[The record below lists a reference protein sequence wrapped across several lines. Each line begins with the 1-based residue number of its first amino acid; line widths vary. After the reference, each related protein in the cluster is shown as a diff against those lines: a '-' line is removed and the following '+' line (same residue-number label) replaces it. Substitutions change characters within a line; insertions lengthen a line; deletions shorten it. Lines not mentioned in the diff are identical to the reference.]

1 MDAKRRQLFEAYLQQ
16 QFERGNAFSVGDKLT
31 LLERLYS
38 DAAEQGLVPI
48 APGQVARVPTGS
60 ARVQA
65 ILAGKEVALGG
76 KTIQGRLTLPQRV
89 AALPPAMK
97 LVILGLVF
105 CVPALGL
112 WGFGRYQ
119 DSAALALAL
128 TSTPLPTATAMAT
141 PTATPLPGSIPPTAT
156 PYALVLDNAGVP
168 TDPHDP
174 VSISFANVA
183 FSLGVANLNDGAW
196 QPAVAEWLPG
206 TTLRRV
212 IAIPYTLEVGNA
224 VATLSYGSP
233 ITLRLLSGEV
243 VTYRMREVQRP
254 QRHEIEVLNALTPSL
269 VIILHSER
277 AGQRWVLR
285 AEAEQGVGLP
295 PWTPTPTREP
305 APTLEPTAPPNL
317 ALTPTETPVPEG
329 SPTPI
334 PTSTATASPTPTWTP
349 TVTLTPTATNTP
361 VLAFTPPV
369 PVTEIYTD
377 TLTVVNETAGLQLTV
392 TNCAKVAQIG
402 ANQGNFV
409 VCDVVLTSLRDG
421 VTYSSDTLA
430 STEMAQVQQIP
441 GWWPPALSVVGSIG
455 NGQLA
460 HAGDTV
466 TGKVAGA
473 IEKKHSNPVLLWEQT
488 GVRYVLTLETL
499 LDE

>member
-16 QFERGNAFSVGDKLT
+16 QFERGSAFSVGDKLA
-31 LLERLYS
+31 LLERLYT
-38 DAAEQGLVPI
+38 DAAEQGLVPL
-48 APGQVARVPTGS
+48 APGQVARVPVGS
-60 ARVQA
+60 VRVQA
-65 ILAGKEVALGG
+65 ILAGKEIALGG
-76 KTIQGRLTLPQRV
+76 KTIQGRATLQQRL

-97 LVILGLVF
+97 LLVLLLVF
-105 CVPALGL
+105 LVPAFLM

-119 DSAALALAL
+119 ESAALSLAL
-128 TSTPLPTATAMAT
+128 TGTPTLSATETTT
-141 PTATPLPGSIPPTAT
+141 PTATPLPGSLPPTAT
-156 PYALVLDNAGVP
+156 PYAQVLDNAGVP

-183 FSLGVANLNDGAW
+183 FSLGVANLEDGAW

-206 TTLRRV
+206 TALRRV
-212 IAIPYTLEVGNA
+212 LAIPYTQEVGNA
-224 VATLSYGSP
+224 VAQLTYDAP

-243 VTYRMREVQRP
+243 VTYHMRAVQRP
-254 QRHEIEVLNALTPSL
+254 QRHEIEILNALTPSL
-269 VIILHSER
+269 VVILHGER
-277 AGQRWVLR
+277 AGQRWVLV
-285 AEAEQGVGLP
+285 AEAEQGGGLP
-295 PWTPTPTREP
+295 AWTPT
-305 APTLEPTAPPNL
+305 PTLEPTATPNL

-329 SPTPI
+329 SPTPT
-334 PTSTATASPTPTWTP
+334 PTATGTASPTSTHTP
-349 TVTLTPTATNTP
+349 TATLTPTATNTP

-369 PVTEIYTD
+369 PVTEIYTE
-377 TLTVVNETAGLQLTV
+377 TLTVLNETAGLQLTV

-409 VCDVVLTSLRDG
+409 VCDVVLTALRDG

-430 STEMAQVQQIP
+430 ITEMAQVQQVP
-441 GWWPPALSVVGSIG
+441 GWWPPALSVVGTVG

-473 IEKKHSNPVLLWEQT
+473 IEKKQSNPVLLWEQT
-488 GVRYVLTLETL
+488 GLRYVLTLETL
-499 LDE
+499 LNE